1 MRELDLLEME
11 KIEGGDVGCA
21 CAVAGTVAAFAG
33 LFFLGPVTG
42 GASWAV
48 LALGTGGF
56 VLNAAGMGYSCS

>member
-21 CAVAGTVAAFAG
+21 FAVAGTVVTFAT

-42 GASWAV
+42 GATWAI
-48 LALGTGGF
+48 LGLSTGGF
-56 VLNAAGMGYSCS
+56 ILSAAGMGYSCS